1 MVKELYAGG
10 SATAD
15 VGEGAAAR
23 KGVMKLFSVWFGS
36 LGFWVLFRK
45 T

>member
-15 VGEGAAAR
+15 VGDGAATR
-23 KGVMKLFSVWFGS
+23 KGGRVVYDWSGS